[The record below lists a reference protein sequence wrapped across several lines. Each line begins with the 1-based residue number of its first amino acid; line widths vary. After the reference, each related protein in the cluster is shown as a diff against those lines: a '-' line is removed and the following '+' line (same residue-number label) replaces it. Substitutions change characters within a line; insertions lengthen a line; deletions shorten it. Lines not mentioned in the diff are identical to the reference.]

1 MKEKEKPQANSNDFV
16 WTIGFVFSC
25 IVLVYRLMLSIKI
38 LDTQSVVGGTVI
50 GLTGALAGI
59 ILKRVTVS
67 LPFVQRMA
75 IIVALIVVAF
85 FIR

>member
-1 MKEKEKPQANSNDFV
+1 MKEKEKPQASSNDFV

-25 IVLVYRLMLSIKI
+25 VVLVYRLMTSLNIV
-38 LDTQSVVGGTVI
+38 DTQSVIGGTII
-50 GLTGALAGI
+50 GLAGALTGI

-67 LPFVQRMA
+67 LPVAQRIA

-85 FIR
+85 FIK

>member
-25 IVLVYRLMLSIKI
+25 IVLVYRLMLSIKF

-50 GLTGALAGI
+50 GLVGALLGI

-67 LPFVQRMA
+67 LPVVQRIA

>member
-1 MKEKEKPQANSNDFV
+1 MKEKEKPQTSPNDFL

-25 IVLVYRLMLSIKI
+25 VVLMYRLMTSLNVV
-38 LDTQSVVGGTVI
+38 DTQSVVGGTVI
-50 GLTGALAGI
+50 GLVGALAGI

-67 LPFVQRMA
+67 LPVAQRIA